1 MTVDNDTNML
11 HLPRRAE
18 RLDSLFEHLNASS
31 RLSRALWLAL
41 TKGDFSD
48 DERDIDALRELASAV
63 ADHSS
68 AALYIFD
75 KHAADRL
82 HRLGGQS

>member
-1 MTVDNDTNML
+1 MSVDNDQNML
-11 HLPRRAE
+11 HFPGRAE
-18 RLDSLFEHLNASS
+18 RLEDIYEHLCKAS

-75 KHAADRL
+75 KQTADPL